1 MVTQSEKLYK
11 ERLVLKDNIK
21 KVWQF
26 LNSMRN
32 KPEEVKIQVEKLKIE
47 FKKFENFVSEINEE
61 VDMSFKKTAGG
72 AGSGVVAGAG
82 VAAFGPSAA
91 MAIAT
96 TFGTASTGTAIST
109 LSGAAAT
116 NAALA
121 WLGEAL

>member
-61 VDMSFKKTAGG
+61 VDMSFKN
-72 AGSGVVAGAG
+72 SWW
-82 VAAFGPSAA
+82 S
-91 MAIAT
+91 
-96 TFGTASTGTAIST
+96 
-109 LSGAAAT
+109 
-116 NAALA
+116 
-121 WLGEAL
+121 W

>member
-61 VDMSFKKTAGG
+61 VDMSFKNSGG
-72 AGSGVVAGAG
+72 VGSGVVAG
-82 VAAFGPSAA
+82 VV
-91 MAIAT
+91 
-96 TFGTASTGTAIST
+96 
-109 LSGAAAT
+109 LR
-116 NAALA
+116 LLVLLRL
-121 WLGEAL
+121 WLLQQHLVRFYGYCNFNIKWRCN

>member
-1 MVTQSEKLYK
+1 MLNKKNRVEAVNSLEKAIQNFEIEKAYMVTQSEKLYK

-61 VDMSFKKTAGG
+61 VDMSFKN
-72 AGSGVVAGAG
+72 SWW
-82 VAAFGPSAA
+82 S
-91 MAIAT
+91 
-96 TFGTASTGTAIST
+96 
-109 LSGAAAT
+109 
-116 NAALA
+116 
-121 WLGEAL
+121 W